1 MRRAATLGLALAY
14 LAMAGSGCNDQGLSQ
29 IPEPEYPAI
38 EVDPTSIEYGTMEI
52 GMEPISAEVTITS
65 VGQADLTVS
74 DMFLEASEHFELFVQ
89 DPPVLME
96 PGALIKARVQFT
108 ALNGADVTGSFW
120 IDSDDPDRRNV
131 EVLLHGA
138 GVGPAIQI
146 DPVTFD
152 FGNIGVW
159 CEEETEILVKSV
171 GTSPL
176 TIDSFEFSTA
186 PSLSAMTFA
195 TSELYSGL
203 ELDPGESAAVV
214 ISFSPEDLEQYEG
227 LLSVDSND
235 PAFPQA
241 QGTQYGAGAGGDWVT
256 DLFIQE
262 GHNWTD
268 ILWVV
273 DNSESM
279 TEEQNQLGDDF
290 TYFHSIVN
298 TAGIDY
304 HIATVTTDD
313 AEFQGSTKVITPSTP
328 NGASVFADN
337 CNVGV
342 LGSWDEM
349 GLKFGW
355 DALQLAVANT
365 APNNNFWR
373 EDAGLRVIFVSDEM
387 DVSPGDWSDYVNDY
401 QSLKL
406 NPDHVILSAICGTD
420 GTQADSCWGSGGQ
433 AMGGHGYVDAVN
445 ATGGILGSICDSS
458 WSTTLTNLAW
468 NSMSLTDTLELSQTP
483 IPSTISVKVNTVQLS
498 QGWAYESAINAVVL
512 EPSYIPDNGDE
523 IEVHYQVPAGCT
535 G

>member
-1 MRRAATLGLALAY
+1 MSRTCFAVLALAGM
-14 LAMAGSGCNDQGLSQ
+14 LATGGCNDQGLSQ

-38 EVDPTSIEYGTMEI
+38 EVDKESIEFGSLEI
-52 GMEPISAEVTITS
+52 GMDPQQAEVTITS
-65 VGQADLTVS
+65 VGDADLTVS
-74 DMFLEASEHFELFVQ
+74 DLYIDGPEHFELFVQ
-89 DPPVLME
+89 DTPVVME

-108 ALNGADVTGSFW
+108 ALNGADVNGSFW
-120 IDSDDPDRRNV
+120 IGSDDPDRRNV

-138 GVGPAIQI
+138 GLGPAISI
-146 DPVTFD
+146 DPSVFD

-159 CEEETEILVKSV
+159 CEEETEVLIKSV

-176 TIDSFEFSTA
+176 TIDSWEFTA
-186 PSLSAMTFA
+186 VPSLTAMTFS
-195 TSELYSGL
+195 TSELYQGL
-203 ELDPGESAAVV
+203 ELDPGESAAVIV
-214 ISFSPEDLEQYEG
+214 TLAPVDLEQYEG
-227 LLSVDSND
+227 LLTVSSND
-235 PAFPQA
+235 PAYPQA
-241 QGTQYGAGAGGDWVT
+241 QGVQTGAGSGGEWIT
-256 DLFIQE
+256 DYFVQE
-262 GHNWTD
+262 GTNWTD

-298 TAGIDY
+298 TAGVDY

-313 AEFQGSTKVITPSTP
+313 ADFQGNTKVIDPSTP
-328 NGASVFADN
+328 NGAQVFADN

-342 LGSWDEM
+342 NGSWDEM

-355 DALQLAVANT
+355 DALQMAVNNT
-365 APNNNFWR
+365 PPNQGFLR
-373 EDAGLRVIFVSDEM
+373 TDAGLRVVFVSDEM
-387 DVSPGDWSDYVNDY
+387 DVSPGNWSDYVTDY
-401 QSLKL
+401 QSLKA

-420 GTQADSCWGSGGQ
+420 GSQADTCWGQGGQ

-445 ATGGILGSICDSS
+445 ATGGILGCICDSS

-468 NSMSLTDTLELSQTP
+468 NSMSLANTLELSETP
-483 IPSTISVKVNTVQLS
+483 IPSTITVKANGVQLN
-498 QGWAYESAINAVVL
+498 QGWSYEAAINAVVL

-523 IEVHYQVPAGCT
+523 IEVHYQVPEGCT